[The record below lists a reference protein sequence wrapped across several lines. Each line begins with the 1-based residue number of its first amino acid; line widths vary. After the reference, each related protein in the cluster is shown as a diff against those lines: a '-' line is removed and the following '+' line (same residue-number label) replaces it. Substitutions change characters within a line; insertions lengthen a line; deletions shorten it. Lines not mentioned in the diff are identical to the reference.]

1 MQQGE
6 KMHRFLPILLISM
19 LVYTAY
25 AAGTVTL
32 TGTCRSNLNQNGSIN
47 FSIAN
52 SGTESASSV
61 VLQSY
66 YAFSDK
72 LTGTYSTSQISPDK
86 AALFDIN
93 SSIGNNT
100 GSFAYYFLVT
110 YQQGTQLFTVVFP
123 CVVQNHGAHLSLL
136 GISNVTVQDIN
147 STTAKVNGSI
157 YSFSSKSIS
166 GNITLILPPELERN
180 GSRISSFAIT
190 PYQYHNFTLYSNL
203 PSQNNTYSGAVA
215 LEYSSNGTTYSSVYI
230 IKITPYSAGQNQL
243 KGYLVQAAIIA
254 IIIIIAL
261 LILRQRIMRKRRAV
275 QE

>member
-1 MQQGE
+1 
-6 KMHRFLPILLISM
+6 M
-19 LVYTAY
+19 LAYTAY

-32 TGTCRSNLNQNGSIN
+32 TGTCQSNLNTNGSIN

-66 YAFSDK
+66 YAFSNK
-72 LTGTYSTSQISPDK
+72 LTGTYPAVQVSPGH

-93 SSIGNNT
+93 SSIGNDT
-100 GSFAYYFLVT
+100 GSFAYSFLVT
-110 YQQGTQLFTVVFP
+110 YQQGTQMFTVVFP
-123 CVVQNHGAHLSLL
+123 CVVQNHGTHLALV

-147 STTAKVNGSI
+147 STTAKVDGSI
-157 YSFSSKSIS
+157 YSFSSNTIS

-180 GSRISSFAIT
+180 GSRISGFVVN
-190 PYQYHNFTLYSNL
+190 PYQYHNFTLYANL

-215 LEYSSNGTTYSSVYI
+215 LEYQSNGTTYSSVSI
-230 IKITPYSAGQNQL
+230 IKIIPYSAGQNKL

-261 LILRQRIMRKRRAV
+261 LVLRQRILRKKSAAH
-275 QE
+275 E

>member
-1 MQQGE
+1 MQCGGS
-6 KMHRFLPILLISM
+6 MNRFIPILLISM
-19 LVYTAY
+19 LACTAY

-32 TGTCRSNLNQNGSIN
+32 TGTCQSNLNHNGSIN

-52 SGTESASSV
+52 SGTESASAV

-66 YAFSDK
+66 YAFSNR
-72 LTGTYSTSQISPDK
+72 LTGTYSAAQISPDH
-86 AALFDIN
+86 AAVFDIN

-110 YQQGTQLFTVVFP
+110 YQQGTQMFTVVFP
-123 CVVQNHGAHLSLL
+123 CVVQNHGIHPALV

-157 YSFSSKSIS
+157 YGFSSNTIS
-166 GNITLILPPELERN
+166 GNITLILPPELARN
-180 GSRISSFAIT
+180 GSRISGFVAN
-190 PYQYHNFTLYSNL
+190 PYQYHNFTLYANL

-230 IKITPYSAGQNQL
+230 IKIAPYSAVQNQL
-243 KGYLVQAAIIA
+243 KGYLVLVAITA

-261 LILRQRIMRKRRAV
+261 LVLRQRILKKKGAAH
-275 QE
+275 E

>member
-1 MQQGE
+1 M
-6 KMHRFLPILLISM
+6 IA
-19 LVYTAY
+19 YTAY

-32 TGTCRSNLNQNGSIN
+32 TGTCQSNLNPNGSIN

-66 YAFSDK
+66 YAFSNK
-72 LTGTYSTSQISPDK
+72 LTGTYSNSQISPDN
-86 AALFDIN
+86 AAIFDIN

-123 CVVQNHGAHLSLL
+123 CVVQNHGTHLALA
-136 GISNVTVQDIN
+136 GINNVTVKDIN
-147 STTAKVNGSI
+147 STTAMVNGSI
-157 YSFSSKSIS
+157 YSFSSNSIR

-180 GSRISSFAIT
+180 GSRISRFT
-190 PYQYHNFTLYSNL
+190 VNPYQYQNFTLYANL
-203 PSQNNTYSGAVA
+203 PTQNNTYSGAVA

-230 IKITPYSAGQNQL
+230 LKIVPYSSGQNQL
-243 KGYLVQAAIIA
+243 KAYLVQAAIIA
-254 IIIIIAL
+254 IIIMIAL
-261 LILRQRIMRKRRAV
+261 LFLRQRILKKKRAP

>member
-1 MQQGE
+1 
-6 KMHRFLPILLISM
+6 M
-19 LVYTAY
+19 LACTAY
-25 AAGTVTL
+25 AIGTVTL
-32 TGTCRSNLNQNGSIN
+32 TGTCQSNLNHNGSIN

-66 YAFSDK
+66 YAFSNK
-72 LTGTYSTSQISPDK
+72 LTGTYLAAQIRPDN

-110 YQQGTQLFTVVFP
+110 YQQGTQMFTVVFP
-123 CVVQNHGAHLSLL
+123 CVVQNHGTHLTLVS
-136 GISNVTVQDIN
+136 ISNVTVRDIN
-147 STTAKVNGSI
+147 STTAKVTGSI
-157 YSFSSKSIS
+157 YSFSSNTIS

-180 GSRISSFAIT
+180 GSRISGFVVN

-215 LEYSSNGTTYSSVYI
+215 LEYSSNGTTYSSVSI
-230 IKITPYSAGQNQL
+230 IKIISYSAGQDQL

-254 IIIIIAL
+254 IIVILLL
-261 LILRQRIMRKRRAV
+261 LILRQRILRKKSDV
-275 QE
+275 HE

>member
-1 MQQGE
+1 MN
-6 KMHRFLPILLISM
+6 RFLPILLISM
-19 LVYTAY
+19 LAYTAY

-32 TGTCRSNLNQNGSIN
+32 TGTCRSNLSNNQSIN

-66 YAFSDK
+66 YAFSNK
-72 LTGTYSTSQISPDK
+72 LTGTYSTSQISPGH

-93 SSIGNNT
+93 SSVGNNT
-100 GSFAYYFLVT
+100 GSFVYYFLVT
-110 YQQGTQLFTVVFP
+110 YQQGTQIFTVVFP
-123 CVVQNHGAHLSLL
+123 CVVQSHGTHPALI
-136 GISNVTVQDIN
+136 GINNVTVNDIN

-157 YSFSSKSIS
+157 YSFSSNTIN

-180 GSRISSFAIT
+180 GSRISGFAVN
-190 PYQYHNFTLYSNL
+190 PYQYHNFTLYANL

-230 IKITPYSAGQNQL
+230 IKIIPYSAGQNQL
-243 KGYLVQAAIIA
+243 KGYLVQAAIIIVIV
-254 IIIIIAL
+254 IIL
-261 LILRQRIMRKRRAV
+261 LLVLRQRILRKKRAV